1 MINNKDKIFKPS
13 LLIIILILPLAWL
26 YFHSELGNSRKAHE
40 IESLLLE
47 ITQVETQLTEYVLK
61 NRSHLTLHYDD
72 ISASQSRLNVLMD
85 KFIPLLSNNM
95 NISSKRL
102 DNVDDLFRN
111 MQIFIERFKSINSQ
125 ISQRQRYIKVIS
137 DQIKQSIISD
147 PHNIIEQINTITIM
161 VFKGRI
167 FGEPLLDQALI
178 KEIESLTL
186 HEKEWD
192 LKNNELIHT
201 FILHVNKLSELEGKE
216 AVILNTLFQHEL
228 RGAIQVIRNN
238 LIENKFEMVNNS
250 NTIQRYFII
259 YACILLLLI
268 VFFILNHKK
277 IQRNA
282 YLHKTLS
289 EVDELT
295 KLKNRRSFLDDL
307 ECVIEKQS
315 GALLFIDLDG
325 FKLVNDQL
333 GHCVGDVALQTL
345 ADKLQTFVEEIDSL
359 KYSAQAYRLG
369 GDEFV
374 ISIEN
379 IVKADDFLM
388 LKNFAAQVVRG
399 CEFSVDEQYELSIS
413 VGISL
418 YPEQGNDVATVLNCA
433 DKAMYHSKYNGRN
446 RFTFYSDI

>member
-13 LLIIILILPLAWL
+13 LFIIILILPLVWL

-72 ISASQSRLNVLMD
+72 ISTSQFRLNILMD

-95 NISSKRL
+95 NISVKRL
-102 DNVDDLFRN
+102 DNVDGLFRN
-111 MQIFIERFKSINSQ
+111 MQSSIERFKSINSQ
-125 ISQRQRYIKVIS
+125 ISQRQRYIKIIS
-137 DQIKQSIISD
+137 DEIKQSITSD
-147 PHNIIEQINTITIM
+147 PHNVVDQINTITIM
-161 VFKGRI
+161 VFKGRM
-167 FGEPLLDQALI
+167 FGESLLEQELV
-178 KEIESLTL
+178 KELGLLTH

-192 LKNNELIHT
+192 LEINTLINT
-201 FILHVNKLSELEGKE
+201 FILHVNKLSELEVKE
-216 AVILNTLFQHEL
+216 AVILSALFNHEL
-228 RGAIQVIRNN
+228 RGAIQIIGKN

-250 NTIQRYFII
+250 NMNQRYFII
-259 YACILLLLI
+259 YVCILLLLI
-268 VFFILNHKK
+268 MFFILNHKK

-282 YLHKTLS
+282 HLHKTLS

-295 KLKNRRSFLDDL
+295 KLNNRRSFLDDL
-307 ECVIEKQS
+307 DCIIDTQS

-333 GHCVGDVALQTL
+333 GHSVGDLSLQTL
-345 ADKLQTFVEEIDSL
+345 AEKLQSFVEDINSL
-359 KYSAQAYRLG
+359 DYSAQAYRLG

-374 ISIEN
+374 ISIQN
-379 IVKADDFLM
+379 ITKSHDLVM
-388 LKNFAAQVVRG
+388 LKSFAVKVVEG
-399 CEFSVDEQYELSIS
+399 CEFSVDEQYGLSVS
-413 VGISL
+413 VGVAL

-433 DKAMYHSKYNGRN
+433 DKAMYYSKSNGRN
-446 RFTFYSDI
+446 QFTFYSDI